1 VNESWPINHGKKTP
15 ENISVWRYWNTAD
28 DVQGII
34 SDLDGHTGV
43 DSVCSMTKKFKK
55 RLNLEQCFSLF
66 RFLRH

>member
-1 VNESWPINHGKKTP
+1 MKVGQLITAKNP

-43 DSVCSMTKKFKK
+43 DSVCSMTKKLKK
-55 RLNLEQCFSLF
+55 TAKSRTVF
-66 RFLRH
+66 